1 MGGHDS
7 PETTTGSEQ
16 FPDPPEPYVEHE
28 YRDSIREWFDAIP
41 SKDDPSTDRTAWE
54 YICSLA
60 GVAPD

>member
-1 MGGHDS
+1 MRRS
-7 PETTTGSEQ
+7 RRTTVE
-16 FPDPPEPYVEHE
+16 FPHPPEPYDEDE

-54 YICSLA
+54 YSLA